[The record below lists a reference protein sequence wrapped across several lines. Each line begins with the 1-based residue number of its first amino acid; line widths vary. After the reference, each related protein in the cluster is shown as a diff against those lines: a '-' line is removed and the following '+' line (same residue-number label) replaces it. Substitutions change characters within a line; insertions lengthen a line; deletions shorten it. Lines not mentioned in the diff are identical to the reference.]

1 MICSN
6 DDYDI
11 ENSDNYDDD
20 SNYDVYDGN
29 NDVDN
34 GDGNFDGGDDDL
46 DDSNHCWLTAWGKCL
61 LDSPIPDNI
70 IACYQH
76 SGQSRQCLV
85 DTQITMTTNMMMMT
99 TMMQSKAG
107 INTVMETVG
116 PVIYLERKRPR

>member
-6 DDYDI
+6 DDYDD

-20 SNYDVYDGN
+20 SNNDVNDGN

-34 GDGNFDGGDDDL
+34 GDGNFYDWDDDL

-76 SGQSRQCLV
+76 SGQSRH
-85 DTQITMTTNMMMMT
+85 TNDDDKKYDDDDNNDAK
-99 TMMQSKAG
+99 QSW
-107 INTVMETVG
+107 
-116 PVIYLERKRPR
+116 YQHSD